1 MVYYWVHH
9 IIMIFD
15 AHLFDI
21 SHQWDTADNW
31 LIITVLRMIDIQ
43 YIHYIYIDIYVCIHI
58 QHYTK
63 QHVYI
68 CTWYATK
75 QLQRFELLWDMLIS
89 YYHVYIYIYTQ
100 YVLCSRVQHLGLMIA
115 GVTTSCQLHQ
125 LGNGFFTTTWGLTP
139 WASWRVAHVYVFH
152 GIKLGGL
159 LKKPWVSPKKSRT
172 TWMIPGFFSHR
183 KASNMWSNSRY
194 VTHWSWS
201 NMASRKLRKRPWCL
215 RLSTGRWRRACILS
229 CRIRGLPFR

>member
-1 MVYYWVHH
+1 MYAYTYNTIQNNMFTYARDMQQSNCNGLNCCEICWYHT
-9 IIMIFD
+9 IMC
-15 AHLFDI
+15 
-21 SHQWDTADNW
+21 
-31 LIITVLRMIDIQ
+31 V
-43 YIHYIYIDIYVCIHI
+43 
-58 QHYTK
+58 
-63 QHVYI
+63 
-68 CTWYATK
+68 
-75 QLQRFELLWDMLIS
+75 
-89 YYHVYIYIYTQ
+89 YIYTQ

-139 WASWRVAHVYVFH
+139 WAAWRVAHVYVFH